1 MGTVIKEVVTI
12 SKANVFIVSFERII
26 AKGHKNIQGLHPT
39 TIEIT
44 KEKTLTPRGDCIIG
58 IMADK
63 AVNDLSPEFKKLLKD
78 RNTVLIGQFYV
89 NNKLYDTVIGQGD
102 PSLIL
107 TNDKKMIF
115 RKSTYVDDS
124 TISIRT
130 NKAARDLNRDMIKLL
145 KKPETILTTILIALK
160 PLEINPKNICIGR
173 IIKYSPIPNK

>member
-1 MGTVIKEVVTI
+1 MGKTN
-12 SKANVFIVSFERII
+12 AFIVSYEKII
-26 AKGHKNIQGLHPT
+26 AKGHENIQGLHCT

-63 AVNDLSPEFKKLLKD
+63 AVNDLSPSFKKLLKD
-78 RNTVLIGQFYV
+78 RSTVLISQFYI
-89 NNKLYDTVIGQGD
+89 NNKLYDTVIGHGD

-107 TNDKKMIF
+107 TNNKKIIF

-130 NKAARDLNRDMIKLL
+130 NKAARDLNRDMIELL
-145 KKPETILTTILIALK
+145 KKPGTILTIILIALK
-160 PLEINPKNICIGR
+160 PLEIDPKDICIGR
-173 IIKYSPIPNK
+173 IIKYSPISNK